1 MTQRRV
7 ITDRTLRFDKG
18 FRDNENFMYRDPE
31 ITLTK
36 CMKPYCHV
44 RCLCV
49 YTNIRCISKRAAP
62 DFMLKI
68 MTGRKK

>member
-31 ITLTK
+31 K
-36 CMKPYCHV
+36 
-44 RCLCV
+44 
-49 YTNIRCISKRAAP
+49 
-62 DFMLKI
+62 
-68 MTGRKK
+68 